1 MLKKVELRR
10 VTWMKE
16 MARIFATKS
25 CRFLERN
32 SLAE

>member
-10 VTWMKE
+10 VTWGKE
-16 MARIFATKS
+16 TAPIFATRLAVFWK
-25 CRFLERN
+25 RK